1 MSWKEISVVNILAQ
15 RIHYHCGLEASF
27 LESHRSENT
36 TPCHL
41 LTYRVNHWGLSK
53 EVWWSRLL
61 CRGWQALGRQLWRLK
76 FPFLSGRIYV
86 GSLWRRRQTE
96 QIDCTCRSTVWMR
109 WTSLGVIFN
118 STKQGKT
125 EDYKTVFVPGEWRDM
140 HSQIFLLSP
149 DTLGAL
155 IDWLPFILWES
166 SPGWPPTQ
174 WRTEVDFG
182 LPWFPC
188 PCILD
193 AAITGMPLSLLHVV
207 HAQQAL
213 CQLSYSCRPSGSFK
227 LCLDPFLQN
236 MKVPGSLC
244 LAIPVKQNAAKV
256 MSMWLPWLGHKRVA
270 FCRILSQV
278 IFSGLL
284 QREEDPSSEGG
295 CLGTVIW
302 SWNFSWWINRLQME
316 RFRVWGYMCVC
327 QLWG

>member
-1 MSWKEISVVNILAQ
+1 MFSIDFFSSSLNMSWKEISVVNILAQ
-15 RIHYHCGLEASF
+15 RIHYHCGLEVSF

-36 TPCHL
+36 NPCHL

-125 EDYKTVFVPGEWRDM
+125 GDYKTVFVPGEWRDM

-155 IDWLPFILWES
+155 IDWFY
-166 SPGWPPTQ
+166 
-174 WRTEVDFG
+174 
-182 LPWFPC
+182 
-188 PCILD
+188 
-193 AAITGMPLSLLHVV
+193 LL
-207 HAQQAL
+207 
-213 CQLSYSCRPSGSFK
+213 F
-227 LCLDPFLQN
+227 FE
-236 MKVPGSLC
+236 
-244 LAIPVKQNAAKV
+244 
-256 MSMWLPWLGHKRVA
+256 RVA
-270 FCRILSQV
+270 QVDLQLNVGLRLTLDSPDSPVPASWMLQLRACPWVCFMWCMLSKPSANWVTVAGHRAVSNYVSIPFFKIWRCQV
-278 IFSGLL
+278 
-284 QREEDPSSEGG
+284 PSA
-295 CLGTVIW
+295 
-302 SWNFSWWINRLQME
+302 
-316 RFRVWGYMCVC
+316 
-327 QLWG
+327 